1 MADKKTAPKSALND
15 YLIGVIHFY
24 FAPRLRSV
32 ITILYAIVYSY
43 TALYYAEN
51 VYLAFKY
58 IFYTIVTSTV
68 LLSISHLFWGILF
81 ILTLILPFTL
91 SLYAIFLLYQVWKE
105 HDTWSWHV
113 RLITTSL
120 FVIGSISSIVI
131 MDNLVRYVANQE
143 ELRSFIEDHYLN
155 GRI

>member
-1 MADKKTAPKSALND
+1 MADKKTASRSGVND
-15 YLIGVIHFY
+15 YMVELIHFY

-43 TALYYAEN
+43 TALYYTEN

-58 IFYTIVTSTV
+58 IFYTIITSTV

-91 SLYAIFLLYQVWKE
+91 SLYAVFLLYQVWKK
-105 HDTWSWHV
+105 HDTWSWHI
-113 RLITTSL
+113 RLATISL
-120 FVIGSISSIVI
+120 FVIGSISAIVV
-131 MDNLVRYVANQE
+131 MDDLVRYVASQD